1 MKIAIIGGAGF
12 IGCNLAKRWIDD
24 GCEVIVFDNLSRKG
38 TKSNLDWLQKLYP
51 NKTNFIKGDIC
62 TDSNKL
68 SEMVEQVDV
77 VYHLAAQV
85 AVTTSVIDPREDF
98 MINAMGTFNV
108 LEAIRK
114 SKKRPSIVFSS
125 TNKVFGKMDDLKIRE
140 TKERYEYEKAL
151 DGISEDRPLDFYSP
165 YGCSKGCGDQYVRD
179 YARIY
184 GIKSVVFR
192 QSCIYGERQF
202 GIEDQGWVAWF
213 TIAATL
219 GKPFVIYGDG
229 KQVRDILYIE
239 DLTNALKMAI
249 EKIDITKGRV
259 YNIGGGTTNTMSLLE
274 LIAYLEEF
282 LGKKLSFTYDDWRPG
297 DQKVFISNVQ
307 KAKREFGWAPKTCPR
322 EGVKK
327 LVAWVKENQKMIEKQ
342 LQSK

>member
-1 MKIAIIGGAGF
+1 MKIAVIGGAGF
-12 IGCNLAKRWIDD
+12 IGCNLAKRWLDE
-24 GCEVIVFDNLSRKG
+24 GCEVIVFDNLSRRG
-38 TKSNLDWLQKLYP
+38 TKSNLDWLRKSYP
-51 NKTNFIKGDIC
+51 DKTGFIKGDIR

-68 SEMVEQVDV
+68 SELVEQVDA

-98 MINAMGTFNV
+98 MINALGTFNV

-114 SKKRPSIVFSS
+114 SKKRPSIVYSS
-125 TNKVFGKMDDLKIRE
+125 TNKVFGKMDDLNVRE
-140 TKERYEYEKAL
+140 TKDRYEYENAPN
-151 DGISEDRPLDFYSP
+151 GISEDRPLDFYSP

-184 GIKSVVFR
+184 GIKSIVFR

-202 GIEDQGWVAWF
+202 GVEDQGWVAWF

-229 KQVRDILYIE
+229 KQVRDILYID
-239 DLTNALKMAI
+239 DLTNALKMAV
-249 EKIDITKGRV
+249 EKIEITKGQV
-259 YNIGGGTTNTMSLLE
+259 YNIGGGATNTMSLLE

-282 LGKKLSFTYDDWRPG
+282 LGKKLSYTYDDWRPG
-297 DQKVFISNVQ
+297 DQKVFVSNIR
-307 KAKREFGWAPKTCPR
+307 KAGREFGWAPKTGPR

-327 LVAWVKENQKMIEKQ
+327 LVAWVTENKKMIEQQ
-342 LQSK
+342 LKSK

>member
-1 MKIAIIGGAGF
+1 MRIAVIGGAGF
-12 IGCNLAKRWIDD
+12 IGCNLAKRWLDE
-24 GCEVIVFDNLSRKG
+24 GCEVIVFDNLSRRG
-38 TKSNLDWLQKLYP
+38 TKSNLDWLRKSYP
-51 NKTNFIKGDIC
+51 DKTGFIKGDIR

-68 SEMVEQVDV
+68 SELVEQVDA

-85 AVTTSVIDPREDF
+85 AVTTSVINPREDF
-98 MINAMGTFNV
+98 MINALGTFNV

-114 SKKRPSIVFSS
+114 SKKRPSIVYSS
-125 TNKVFGKMDDLKIRE
+125 TNKVFGKMDDLNVRE
-140 TKERYEYEKAL
+140 TKDRYEYENAPN
-151 DGISEDRPLDFYSP
+151 GISEDRPLDFYSP

-219 GKPFVIYGDG
+219 EKPFVIYGDG
-229 KQVRDILYIE
+229 KQVRDILYID
-239 DLTNALKMAI
+239 DLTNALKMAV
-249 EKIDITKGRV
+249 EKIEITKGRV
-259 YNIGGGTTNTMSLLE
+259 YNIGGGAANTRSLLE

-282 LGKKLSFTYDDWRPG
+282 LGKKLSYTYDDWRPG
-297 DQKVFISNVQ
+297 DQKVFVSNVQ
-307 KAKREFGWAPKTCPR
+307 KAGREFGWAPKTGPR

-327 LVAWVKENQKMIEKQ
+327 LVAWVTENKKMIEQQ
-342 LQSK
+342 LLSK

>member
-1 MKIAIIGGAGF
+1 MKIAVIGGAGF
-12 IGCNLAKRWIDD
+12 IGCNLAKRWLDE
-24 GCEVIVFDNLSRKG
+24 GCEVIVFDNLSRRG
-38 TKSNLDWLQKLYP
+38 TGSNLDWLRKSYP
-51 NKTNFIKGDIC
+51 DKTGFIKGDIR

-68 SEMVEQVDV
+68 SELVEQVDA

-98 MINAMGTFNV
+98 MINALGTFNV

-114 SKKRPSIVFSS
+114 SKKRPSIVYSS
-125 TNKVFGKMDDLKIRE
+125 TNKVFGKMDDLNVRE
-140 TKERYEYEKAL
+140 TKDRYEYENAPN
-151 DGISEDRPLDFYSP
+151 GISEDRPLDFYSP

-202 GIEDQGWVAWF
+202 GVEDQGWVAWF

-219 GKPFVIYGDG
+219 GKPFVIYGNG
-229 KQVRDILYIE
+229 KQVRDILYID
-239 DLTNALKMAI
+239 DLTNALKMAV
-249 EKIDITKGRV
+249 EKIEITKGRV
-259 YNIGGGTTNTMSLLE
+259 YNIGGGAANTMSLLE

-282 LGKKLSFTYDDWRPG
+282 LGKKLSYSYDDWRPG
-297 DQKVFISNVQ
+297 DQKVFVSNVQ
-307 KAKREFGWAPKTCPR
+307 KAGREFGWAPKTGPR

-327 LVAWVKENQKMIEKQ
+327 LVAWVKENQKMIEQQ

>member
-1 MKIAIIGGAGF
+1 MKIAVIGGAGF
-12 IGCNLAKRWIDD
+12 IGCNLAKRWLGE
-24 GCEVIVFDNLSRKG
+24 GCEVIVFDNLSRRG
-38 TKSNLDWLQKLYP
+38 ARSNLDWLRKLYP
-51 NKTNFIKGDIC
+51 VKTRFIKGDVR
-62 TDSNKL
+62 TDLNKL
-68 SEMVEQVDV
+68 LEMVEQVDV

-98 MINAMGTFNV
+98 MINALGTFNV

-114 SKKRPSIVFSS
+114 SKKRPPIVYSS
-125 TNKVFGKMDDLKIRE
+125 TNKVFGKMDDLGIHE
-140 TKERYEYEKAL
+140 TKDRYEYKNAPN
-151 DGISEDRPLDFYSP
+151 GISEDRPLDFYSP

-229 KQVRDILYIE
+229 KQVRDILYID
-239 DLTNALKMAI
+239 DLTNALKMAV
-249 EKIDITKGRV
+249 EKIEITKGRV
-259 YNIGGGTTNTMSLLE
+259 YNIGGGAANTMSLLE
-274 LIAYLEEF
+274 LIAFLEEF
-282 LGKKLSFTYDDWRPG
+282 LGKKLSYSYDDWRPG
-297 DQKVFISNVQ
+297 DQKVFVSNVQ
-307 KAKREFGWAPKTCPR
+307 KAGREFGWAPKTGPR

-327 LVAWVKENQKMIEKQ
+327 LVAWVKENQKMIEQQ